1 MQGKLSNLAWDDY
14 NNKYANKTSDSGKYV
29 MTDTRNDTFGMNY
42 GKIAAYN
49 KQLQQ
54 QGKVPIAYMNTGMM
68 DTINQIGKDPAFTK
82 LRVDLQNAG
91 VFGGGINGQWNE
103 TILSVQNLQNPV
115 VFNKV
120 RQAYTTFAQ
129 TMKQLGYQAIN
140 VDNLDF
146 YTQGTNKNQKG
157 SVDMGVKFQ
166 GMVADV
172 IHSQGMAAIAK
183 NAPELVNAPGSN
195 YVQKYDGIV
204 TENALSYAS
213 DTNTYKKFANS
224 GKPVWN
230 FQTKTSGKEGPT
242 PSIIAP
248 SWMDSYAVSENK
260 QGWWEM

>member
-1 MQGKLSNLAWDDY
+1 MIMRIN
-14 NNKYANKTSDSGKYV
+14 ANKTSNSGKYV
-29 MTDTRNDTFGMNY
+29 MTDTRNNQFGMDY

-68 DTINQIGKDPAFTK
+68 DKLEDIGKDPAFTK
-82 LRVDLQNAG
+82 LRTDLQNAG
-91 VFGGGINGQWNE
+91 AFGGGNNGQWNE
-103 TILSVQNLQNPV
+103 TILSVQNLQNPA

-120 RQAYTTFAQ
+120 QQAYTTFAT
-129 TMKQLGYQAIN
+129 TMKNLGYKAVN

-146 YTQGTNKNQKG
+146 YEQGANAKQKG
-157 SVDMGVKFQ
+157 ALDMGVKFQ

-183 NAPELVNAPGSN
+183 NAPDLITAPNSN

-204 TENALSYAS
+204 TENALAFSG
-213 DTNTYKKFANS
+213 DTTKYQKFADS

-230 FQTKTSGKEGPT
+230 FQTKTGGQEGPN
-242 PSIIAP
+242 PSIAP
-248 SWMDSYAVSENK
+248 PTWMDSYAVGGGK